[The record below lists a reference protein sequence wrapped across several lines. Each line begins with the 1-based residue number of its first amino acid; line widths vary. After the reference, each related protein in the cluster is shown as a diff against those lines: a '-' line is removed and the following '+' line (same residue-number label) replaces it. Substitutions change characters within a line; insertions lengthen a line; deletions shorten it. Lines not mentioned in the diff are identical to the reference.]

1 MDFYGT
7 FEHNIDGKGRLVLPS
22 SHRPAFSAGGMAA
35 LVEDYAALF
44 THDGWE
50 IYRHRLESS
59 GHFDREDLRHLFSI
73 ASPVEPDGQN
83 RITLPQRLRDETGLD
98 REVTVVGSVRYVSIF
113 DRADWARREAALA
126 EKAASS
132 GRSLADKF
140 RELDF
145 L

>member
-7 FEHNIDGKGRLVLPS
+7 FEHNIDGKGRLVLPA

-44 THDGWE
+44 TNDEWE
-50 IYRHRLESS
+50 TYRRRLETS

-73 ASPVEPDGQN
+73 ASPIEPDGQN
-83 RITLPQRLRDETGLD
+83 RITLPQRLREVTGLQ
-98 REVTVVGSVRYVSIF
+98 REVTLVGSVRYVSIF
-113 DRADWARREAALA
+113 DRADWARREASLA
-126 EKAASS
+126 EKEIAT

-140 RELDF
+140 RELSF